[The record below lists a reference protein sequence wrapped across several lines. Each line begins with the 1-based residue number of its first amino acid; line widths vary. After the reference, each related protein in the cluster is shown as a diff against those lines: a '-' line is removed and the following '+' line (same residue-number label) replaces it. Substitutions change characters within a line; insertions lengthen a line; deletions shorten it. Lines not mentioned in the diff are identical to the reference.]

1 MFGFQVDGSNSHKLL
16 GKLIAFARR
25 SDGRGSDP
33 HPETSA
39 ESYPHPADIYAP
51 DSELGGA
58 ISALEV
64 TDPGHSP
71 RSRKRKICGQ
81 NHLLLSK
88 ISPPCLRL
96 GV

>member
-1 MFGFQVDGSNSHKLL
+1 MV
-16 GKLIAFARR
+16 
-25 SDGRGSDP
+25 SDGPGSDP

-71 RSRKRKICGQ
+71 RSRKQ
-81 NHLLLSK
+81 NFRSQNLFPMCE
-88 ISPPCLRL
+88 ISLPCLGL